1 MRSPHVI
8 EQSHRFSAMRYKKTR
23 YTLRCSPMPSPTN
36 PLNGLLKDPKYAPVV
51 ELMNKLKAKEAQ
63 KNKSPENRTAMRAKN
78 GESFKF
84 TE

>member
-1 MRSPHVI
+1 
-8 EQSHRFSAMRYKKTR
+8 
-23 YTLRCSPMPSPTN
+23 MPSPTN
-36 PLNGLLKDPKYAPVV
+36 PLYELLKDPKYAPAV